1 MPSAD
6 LTARDRILDAA
17 SVRFRRLG
25 FRHASVESITSAA
38 GTGKGSLYL
47 HYSSKEELY
56 LDTVRRAVEGFVRAA
71 EEAMTG
77 VDRVPLRLRAL
88 VEVAIEHYERDDLL
102 SAPLLDDRDLLT
114 PDAAELARLLQRERV
129 VELIRRTLAEGQ
141 RSGSIRVDL
150 DLSAASVVLFESGW
164 AIVRSNLTGELGMP
178 LAVALSTLNSIV
190 GHGTATLGP
199 SRR

>member
-1 MPSAD
+1 
-6 LTARDRILDAA
+6 
-17 SVRFRRLG
+17 
-25 FRHASVESITSAA
+25 
-38 GTGKGSLYL
+38 
-47 HYSSKEELY
+47 
-56 LDTVRRAVEGFVRAA
+56 
-71 EEAMTG
+71 MTG